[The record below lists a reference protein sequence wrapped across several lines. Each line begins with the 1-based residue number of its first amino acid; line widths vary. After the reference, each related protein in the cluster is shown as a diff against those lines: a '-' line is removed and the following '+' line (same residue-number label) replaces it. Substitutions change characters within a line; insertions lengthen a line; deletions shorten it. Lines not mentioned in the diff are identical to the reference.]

1 MTVDT
6 ARNVADIPRITKATD
21 AREVALGVYEKTL
34 ALLERLEPRHWGA
47 RTDCPD
53 WDVADM
59 VGHLIGAARANASIR
74 EVVRQ
79 QVWALRHKAE
89 FDGNDLDAMN
99 ALQVRDHADLSPGQR
114 IETLRRLY
122 PAAVA
127 GRMRFPRPLRPLRF
141 SVAQS
146 GSTADGMP
154 TSVTLGHLIDVIY
167 TRDVWLH
174 RVDIARA
181 TGQALDLDGGVDARI
196 VEDVVAEWASR
207 HGKPFA
213 LTLSGP
219 AGGVFRQ
226 GDGGPVIELDAIEF
240 CRVVS
245 GRAPAQ
251 GLLATRVLF

>member
-1 MTVDT
+1 MTVET
-6 ARNVADIPRITKATD
+6 VRNVAEIRRISRATD
-21 AREVALGVYEKTL
+21 AREVALGVYAKLLDDL
-34 ALLERLEPRHWGA
+34 ALLDANDWHA
-47 RTDCPD
+47 RTDCPA

-59 VGHLIGAARANASIR
+59 VGHLLGAARANTSIR
-74 EVVRQ
+74 ELLRQ
-79 QVWALRHKAE
+79 QIWALRHKSE
-89 FDGNDLDAMN
+89 FEGNDLDAMN
-99 ALQVRDHADLSPGQR
+99 ALQVRDHADLSPEQR
-114 IETLRRLY
+114 VETLRRLY

-146 GSTADGMP
+146 GSTAEGMP
-154 TSVTLGHLIDVIY
+154 TAAVLGHLMDVIY

-181 TGQALDLDGGVDARI
+181 TGRELAVDREVDGRI

-207 HGKPFA
+207 HGKPFV

-219 AGGVFRQ
+219 AGGTFRQ
-226 GDGGPVIELDAIEF
+226 GDGGPTELDAIEF